1 MATDSTVG
9 TKIDRNVGYFA
20 TVMLADCFPIFHNFL
35 ESADLRAL
43 VMGVFVRS
51 SRGLALNSF
60 AEFYVKKGVWLT
72 VQSVRK
78 STAILVISRQRCW
91 RIV

>member
-9 TKIDRNVGYFA
+9 AKIDRNVRYFA
-20 TVMLADCFPIFHNFL
+20 TVMLADCFPIFHNFQ

-51 SRGLALNSF
+51 SRGLAFDSF
-60 AEFYVKKGVWLT
+60 AEFNVKKGAWLT
-72 VQSVRK
+72 VQSAQK
-78 STAILVISRQRCW
+78 STAMLVISRQ
-91 RIV
+91 